1 MKKYQATTYL
11 GLAKGQDLDIAAS
24 LLDAAMRTM
33 EERRVDVGVVEI
45 RKAPTLHSVRVELIV
60 EAEGFAEGFAE
71 AAEIAESFM
80 NRAIVDVSDKVDLKI
95 NKDQKRLSYA
105 NV

>member
-1 MKKYQATTYL
+1 
-11 GLAKGQDLDIAAS
+11 
-24 LLDAAMRTM
+24 
-33 EERRVDVGVVEI
+33 
-45 RKAPTLHSVRVELIV
+45 
-60 EAEGFAEGFAE
+60 
-71 AAEIAESFM
+71 M

>member
-11 GLAKGQDLDIAAS
+11 GLAKGQDRDIAAS

-60 EAEGFAEGFAE
+60 EAEGFAE

>member
-1 MKKYQATTYL
+1 MKKSQATTYL

-60 EAEGFAEGFAE
+60 EAEGCAE

>member
-1 MKKYQATTYL
+1 MKKYQATTYH

-60 EAEGFAEGFAE
+60 EAEGFAE

>member
-60 EAEGFAEGFAE
+60 EAEGFAE

>member
-45 RKAPTLHSVRVELIV
+45 RKAPTLRSVRVELIV
-60 EAEGFAEGFAE
+60 EAEGFAE
-71 AAEIAESFM
+71 AAEIAESFV
-80 NRAIVDVSDKVDLKI
+80 NLVIIDVSDKVDLKI

>member
-60 EAEGFAEGFAE
+60 KAEGFAE

>member
-33 EERRVDVGVVEI
+33 EERRVDVGAVEI
-45 RKAPTLHSVRVELIV
+45 RKAPPLHPVRVELIV
-60 EAEGFAEGFAE
+60 EAEGFAE